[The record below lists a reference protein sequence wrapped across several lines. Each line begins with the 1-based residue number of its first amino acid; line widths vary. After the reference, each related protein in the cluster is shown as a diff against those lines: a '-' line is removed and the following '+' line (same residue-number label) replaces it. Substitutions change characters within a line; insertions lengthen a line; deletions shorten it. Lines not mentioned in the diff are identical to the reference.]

1 MNGPTLVDGV
11 REDERTELDR
21 LGSDKAMIAAT
32 DADLAADPVLEHVAA
47 TLAGL
52 RETCEEWAETT
63 DDADATALFAAT
75 AEAADE
81 EYGRVTA
88 AMDGEP
94 TGEPPAVVAAL
105 GEFEEPPAV
114 VAALGE
120 FEEPP
125 ARVGALVGEA
135 LVAERTLL
143 QTVNFFVNEADER
156 RADLLRDVRTAAK
169 NRTDEA
175 AAVLD
180 SVCVDDADWDEAETA
195 AVAVVDAAYA
205 AYADALDALGID
217 PKPVC

>member
-1 MNGPTLVDGV
+1 MNGRTLVDGV
-11 REDERTELDR
+11 RETERTELDR

-32 DADLAADPVLEHVAA
+32 GADLAADPVLDHVAA

-63 DDADATALFAAT
+63 DDADAAALFAAT

-81 EYGRVTA
+81 EYGRVTD

-94 TGEPPAVVAAL
+94 TDDRPAVVAAL
-105 GEFEEPPAV
+105 GEFEEPP
-114 VAALGE
+114 G
-120 FEEPP
+120 
-125 ARVGALVGEA
+125 RVGALVGEA

-143 QTVNFFVNEADER
+143 QGVNFFVNEADER
-156 RADLLRDVRTAAK
+156 RADLIRDVRAAADG
-169 NRTDEA
+169 RVDEA

-180 SVCVDDADWDEAETA
+180 SVCAGDTDWDAAEAA

-205 AYADALDALGID
+205 EYADALDALGID